1 MDTEGFRRD
10 ISAAV
15 SQFSES
21 SPSAGDCMNAIF
33 ETVQKY
39 HVTIDPNV
47 MVAVVTVMVLEGW
60 QFRLDPSINI
70 MDHIAE
76 VMRSSFRKH
85 QRLTMV
91 DHALRDMWAPF
102 SEPCGLSLDRSG
114 RSPL

>member
-1 MDTEGFRRD
+1 MEKGP
-10 ISAAV
+10 IQV
-15 SQFSES
+15 K
-21 SPSAGDCMNAIF
+21 M
-33 ETVQKY
+33 KL
-39 HVTIDPNV
+39 TILTM
-47 MVAVVTVMVLEGW
+47 MV
-60 QFRLDPSINI
+60 III

-114 RSPL
+114 RTPLSAQMEHGHGGGWAV